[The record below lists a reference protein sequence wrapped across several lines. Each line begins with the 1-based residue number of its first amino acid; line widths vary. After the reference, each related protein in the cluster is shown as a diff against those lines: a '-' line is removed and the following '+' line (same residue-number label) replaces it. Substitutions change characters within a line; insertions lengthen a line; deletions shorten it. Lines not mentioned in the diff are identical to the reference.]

1 MSIAIT
7 ESREAKPVT
16 VTVYQ
21 DLLIALIFIGAI
33 CFGLG
38 YTLGIKHGETNKQ
51 NVMEAKQDAQALKI
65 R

>member
-7 ESREAKPVT
+7 EGRKAKPVT
-16 VTVYQ
+16 VTIYQ
-21 DLLIALIFIGAI
+21 DLLISLLFIGAI

-38 YTLGIKHGETNKQ
+38 YTLGIKHGETNQ
-51 NVMEAKQDAQALKI
+51 QTITEAKKL